1 MNAKYVMC
9 IANGGYEASLTLRR
23 VYRAIPDKDAAAR
36 KMIKLVD
43 DMDGE
48 YWFPARA
55 FVPVEV
61 PQEGE
66 PSFELVTA

>member
-1 MNAKYVMC
+1 M
-9 IANGGYEASLTLRR
+9 TLRR
-23 VYRAIPDKDAAAR
+23 VYRVIPDEGAAAR

-43 DMDGE
+43 DMEGE

-55 FVPVEV
+55 FMSVEV

-66 PSFELVTA
+66 PSFGLAAA